1 MFEKCYTFELKIN
14 EISDSFFLIRIVYF
28 VFLVYVCVLIIP
40 ILWVLKNDNMK
51 RKTKVIRK

>member
-14 EISDSFFLIRIVYF
+14 EISDSFFLICIVYF
-28 VFLVYVCVLIIP
+28 VFLVYLCVLIIP
-40 ILWVLKNDNMK
+40 IFKGLKNDNMK